1 MVSGRR
7 NQMNQMSVEYIR
19 SLRNSIGELPDGYE
33 ILEEG
38 VKIGEKIT
46 PKRSLF
52 LEKSGYKTYADYKKD
67 YAAKGEVTWEILLGL
82 ATLPEQ
88 IDAIKKIYEYSQRT
102 GLSIQ
107 TVQVIP
113 SQLVTLPEEYRAN
126 APKPTSY
133 MIEKPEDWIAHQ
145 AGVPLQILFEDQHLS
160 CPNALDTTIN
170 AIKAGSARC
179 GLISQFIWSQ
189 PGFTDDRQH
198 IIDMLK
204 SIGIV
209 KSKRDDFFICDTYL
223 DDGFPGYA
231 MDCVTYVGYTL
242 LEHYIVHDLCGARH
256 QVSWGGLLSEGK
268 NRLAV
273 GLAIHE
279 MLSTEEQPALS
290 YINGST
296 IMQWDHDIDANYGPS
311 VQEMLLEALA
321 DRHYK
326 LQLTINPVSI
336 TEKIT
341 VPTLQELLNIFSAG
355 QRALERIEDW
365 EDLIDWTPIENIR
378 DYLIKEGKKFF
389 KNALDIMAEAGVD
402 IKDPLEM
409 LMTLKKLNPSKFE
422 GTFHPYFSED
432 PAYTPKYPTVL
443 GRDTI
448 KMQDEVIKDIKERG
462 CSENALEGERIVVV
476 SADGHAY
483 GLLLVDGVLS
493 SFGAETVNGGVDIDA
508 ATVLD
513 LADEEGIS
521 NIGIS
526 VHIGQSIDYA
536 RQIMELA
543 KKRNRKYRI
552 FMGGKLNAI
561 LPGESEACDVT
572 DLILKE
578 GVFASN
584 DLYDTIKMIKGE
596 I

>member
-1 MVSGRR
+1 
-7 NQMNQMSVEYIR
+7 MNRLSVEYVKSIR
-19 SLRNSIGELPDGYE
+19 ESIGELPDGYDV
-33 ILEEG
+33 LAEG
-38 VKIGEKIT
+38 VSMGEKIT

-52 LEKSGYKTYADYKKD
+52 LEESGYENYAAYKKD
-67 YAAKGEVTWEILLGL
+67 FAKKGKVTWEILLGL
-82 ATLPEQ
+82 ANLDEQ
-88 IDAIKKIYEYSQRT
+88 IEAIKKTYEYAQRT

-113 SQLVTLPEEYRAN
+113 STLVTLPKEYRAN

-133 MIEKPEDWIAHQ
+133 MIEKPEDWLAHQ

-160 CPNALDTTIN
+160 CPNSLETTIN
-170 AIKAGSARC
+170 AVKAGSARV

-198 IIDMLK
+198 MIDMVK

-209 KSKRDDFFICDTYL
+209 KSKKDDFLICDTYL

-231 MDCVTYVGYTL
+231 MDCVTYVGYAL
-242 LEHYIVHDLCGARH
+242 LEHYIVHQLCGARH
-256 QVSWGGLLSEGK
+256 QISWGGLLSEGK

-273 GLAIHE
+273 GLALHE

-296 IMQWDHDIDANYGPS
+296 IMQWEHDIDANYGPS
-311 VQEMLLEALA
+311 VQEMLLEGLA
-321 DRHYK
+321 DLHYK

-341 VPTLQELLNIFSAG
+341 TPTIDELLNIFSAG
-355 QRALERIEDW
+355 QRAMERAEDW
-365 EDLIDWTPIENIR
+365 EDLIDWSPIEKIR
-378 DYLIKEGKKFF
+378 DELMAEGRKFF
-389 KNALDIMAEAGVD
+389 ENSLKIMEAAGVN

-409 LMTLKKLNPSKFE
+409 FMTLKKINPSKFE

-448 KMQDEVIKDIKERG
+448 KMQEDVIEELKERG
-462 CSENALEGERIVVV
+462 LEEDALNGERIVVA

-483 GLLLVDGVLS
+483 GLLLIDGVLT
-493 SFGAETVNGGVDIDA
+493 SFGAETVNGGVDIEPQVA
-508 ATVLD
+508 LD
-513 LADEEGIS
+513 LADEEGIT
-521 NIGIS
+521 NIGVS

-536 RQIMELA
+536 RQISELA
-543 KKRNRKYRI
+543 KKRGRKYKI

-561 LPGESEACDVT
+561 LPGESEAVDVT
-572 DLILKE
+572 DMIREE

-584 DLYDTIKMIKGE
+584 DLYDTIKLMLKK
-596 I
+596 

>member
-1 MVSGRR
+1 
-7 NQMNQMSVEYIR
+7 MNQLTVEYVKSI
-19 SLRNSIGELPDGYE
+19 RNSIGNLPDGYE
-33 ILEEG
+33 VLQEG
-38 VKIGEKIT
+38 IEMGKQIPLG
-46 PKRSLF
+46 RSLF
-52 LEKSGYKTYADYKKD
+52 LEESGYETYAAYKKD
-67 YAAKGEVTWEILLGL
+67 YAEKGEVTWEILLGL
-82 ATLPEQ
+82 ANLDEQ
-88 IDAIKKIYEYSQRT
+88 IEAIKEIYKYSQRT

-107 TVQVIP
+107 TVQCIP
-113 SQLVTLPEEYRAN
+113 SQLVTLPKEYREN

-133 MIEKPEDWIAHQ
+133 MIETTEDYLAHQ
-145 AGVPLQILFEDQHLS
+145 AGVPLQILFEDQILS
-160 CPNALDTTIN
+160 CPNSLETTMNSIR
-170 AIKAGSARC
+170 AGSARV

-198 IIDMLK
+198 MIDMIK
-204 SIGIV
+204 SIGMV
-209 KSKRDDFFICDTYL
+209 RSKRDDFVICDTYL

-231 MDCVTYVGYTL
+231 MDCVTYVGYAL
-242 LEHYIVHDLCGARH
+242 LEHYVVHELCGARY

-279 MLSTEEQPALS
+279 LLTTEEQPALS

-296 IMQWDHDIDANYGPS
+296 IMQWDHDIDANYGTS
-311 VQEMLLEALA
+311 VQEMLLEGLA

-355 QRALERIEDW
+355 QRAFERAEDW
-365 EDLIDWTPIENIR
+365 DDLMDWRPIEKIR
-378 DYLIKEGKKFF
+378 DYLMVEGKKFF
-389 KNALDIMAEAGVD
+389 ENTLQTLEAAGVN
-402 IKDPLEM
+402 IKDPLEIM
-409 LMTLKKLNPSKFE
+409 MTLKKLNPSKFE

-432 PAYTPKYPTVL
+432 LAYVPKYPTVL
-443 GRDTI
+443 GRDTL
-448 KMQDEVIKDIKERG
+448 KMQEEVIAQMKEEG
-462 CSENALEGERIVVV
+462 TPEGVLDGERIVVV
-476 SADGHAY
+476 SGDGHAY

-493 SFGAETVNGGVDIDA
+493 SFGAETVNGGVDIDPA
-508 ATVLD
+508 VALD

-521 NIGIS
+521 TIGIS

-536 RQIMELA
+536 KQIAQLARQRGKE
-543 KKRNRKYRI
+543 YCI

-572 DLILKE
+572 DMILKE

-584 DLYDTIKMIKGE
+584 DLAETIKMIKGE
-596 I
+596 KFRL

>member
-1 MVSGRR
+1 
-7 NQMNQMSVEYIR
+7 MNRLSVEYVKSIR
-19 SLRNSIGELPDGYE
+19 ESIGELPDGYDV
-33 ILEEG
+33 LAEG
-38 VKIGEKIT
+38 VSMGEKIT

-52 LEKSGYKTYADYKKD
+52 LEESGYENYAAYKKD
-67 YAAKGEVTWEILLGL
+67 FAKKGKVTWEILLGL
-82 ATLPEQ
+82 ANLDEQ
-88 IDAIKKIYEYSQRT
+88 IEAIKKTYEYAQRT

-107 TVQVIP
+107 TIQVIP
-113 SQLVTLPEEYRAN
+113 STLVTLPKEYRAN

-133 MIEKPEDWIAHQ
+133 MIEKPEDWLAHQ

-160 CPNALDTTIN
+160 CPNSLETTIN
-170 AIKAGSARC
+170 AVKAGSARV

-198 IIDMLK
+198 MIDMVK

-209 KSKRDDFFICDTYL
+209 KSKKDDFLICDTYL

-231 MDCVTYVGYTL
+231 MDCVTYVGYAL
-242 LEHYIVHDLCGARH
+242 LEHYIVHQLCGARH
-256 QVSWGGLLSEGK
+256 QISWGGLLSEGK

-273 GLAIHE
+273 GLALHE

-296 IMQWDHDIDANYGPS
+296 IMQWEHDIDANYGPS
-311 VQEMLLEALA
+311 VQEMLLEGLA
-321 DRHYK
+321 DLHYK

-341 VPTLQELLNIFSAG
+341 TPTIDELLNIFSAG
-355 QRALERIEDW
+355 QRAMERAEDW
-365 EDLIDWTPIENIR
+365 EDLIDWSPIEKIR
-378 DYLIKEGKKFF
+378 DELMAEGRKFF
-389 KNALDIMAEAGVD
+389 ENALKIMEAAGVN

-409 LMTLKKLNPSKFE
+409 FMTLKKINPSKFE
-422 GTFHPYFSED
+422 STFHPYFSED

-448 KMQDEVIKDIKERG
+448 KMQEDVIEELKERG
-462 CSENALEGERIVVV
+462 LEEDALNGERIVVA

-483 GLLLVDGVLS
+483 GLLLIDGVLT
-493 SFGAETVNGGVDIDA
+493 SFGAETVNGGVDIEPQVA
-508 ATVLD
+508 LD
-513 LADEEGIS
+513 LADEEGIT
-521 NIGIS
+521 NIGVS

-536 RQIMELA
+536 RQISELA
-543 KKRNRKYRI
+543 KKRGRKYKI

-561 LPGESEACDVT
+561 LPGESEAVDVT
-572 DLILKE
+572 DMIREE

-584 DLYDTIKMIKGE
+584 DLYDTIKLMLEK
-596 I
+596 

>member
-1 MVSGRR
+1 
-7 NQMNQMSVEYIR
+7 MNQLSVEYVKSIR
-19 SLRNSIGELPDGYE
+19 DGIGELPDGYE
-33 ILEEG
+33 VLQEG
-38 VKIGEKIT
+38 IEMGNSIEM
-46 PKRSLF
+46 KRSLF
-52 LEKSGYKTYADYKKD
+52 LEESGYETYAAYKKD
-67 YAAKGEVTWEILLGL
+67 YAERGEVTWEILLGL
-82 ATLPEQ
+82 ATLEEQ
-88 IDAIKKIYEYSQRT
+88 IEAIKEIYAYSQRT

-113 SQLVTLPEEYRAN
+113 SQLVTLPQEYRAN

-133 MIEKPEDWIAHQ
+133 MIEKPEDWLAHQ

-160 CPNALDTTIN
+160 CPNSIETTRNALLT
-170 AIKAGSARC
+170 GSARV

-189 PGFTDDRQH
+189 PGFNDDRQH
-198 IIDMLK
+198 MIDMIK
-204 SIGIV
+204 SIGMV
-209 KSKRDDFFICDTYL
+209 RSKRDDFIICDTYL

-231 MDCVTYVGYTL
+231 MDCVTYVGYAL
-242 LEHYIVHDLCGARH
+242 LEHYIVYELCGARY

-279 MLSTEEQPALS
+279 MLTTEEQPALS

-311 VQEMLLEALA
+311 VQEMLLEGLA

-355 QRALERIEDW
+355 QRAFERAEDW
-365 EDLIDWTPIENIR
+365 DDLMDWGPIEEIR
-378 DYLIKEGKKFF
+378 DYLIVEGKRFF
-389 KNALDIMAEAGVD
+389 ENTMQVLEAAGVN
-402 IKDPLEM
+402 IKDPLEI

-422 GTFHPYFSED
+422 GTFHPYYSED
-432 PAYTPKYPTVL
+432 PTYVPKYPTVL
-443 GRDTI
+443 GRDTL
-448 KMQDEVIKDIKERG
+448 KMQEEVIAEMKGNGTPEG
-462 CSENALEGERIVVV
+462 ALEGERIVVV
-476 SADGHAY
+476 SGDGHAY

-493 SFGAETVNGGVDIDA
+493 YFGAETVNGGVDIDPSVA
-508 ATVLD
+508 LD

-536 RQIMELA
+536 RQIAHLA
-543 KKRNRKYRI
+543 RQRGKEYCI

-578 GVFASN
+578 GVYASN
-584 DLYDTIKMIKGE
+584 DLADTIKMLKGE
-596 I
+596 KFRV

>member
-1 MVSGRR
+1 
-7 NQMNQMSVEYIR
+7 MNRLSVEYVKSIR
-19 SLRNSIGELPDGYE
+19 ESIGELPDGYDV
-33 ILEEG
+33 LAEG
-38 VKIGEKIT
+38 VSMGEKIT

-52 LEKSGYKTYADYKKD
+52 LEESGYENYAAYKKD
-67 YAAKGEVTWEILLGL
+67 FAKKGKVTWEILLGL
-82 ATLPEQ
+82 ANLDEQ
-88 IDAIKKIYEYSQRT
+88 IEAIKKTYEYAQRT

-107 TVQVIP
+107 TIQVIP
-113 SQLVTLPEEYRAN
+113 STLVTLPKEYRAN

-133 MIEKPEDWIAHQ
+133 MIEKPEDWLAHQ

-160 CPNALDTTIN
+160 CPNSLETTIN
-170 AIKAGSARC
+170 AVKAGSARV

-198 IIDMLK
+198 MIDMVK

-209 KSKRDDFFICDTYL
+209 KSKKDDFLICDTYL

-231 MDCVTYVGYTL
+231 MDCVTYVGYAL
-242 LEHYIVHDLCGARH
+242 LEHYIVHQLCGARH
-256 QVSWGGLLSEGK
+256 QISWGGLLSEGK

-273 GLAIHE
+273 GLALHE

-296 IMQWDHDIDANYGPS
+296 IMQWEHDIDANYGPS
-311 VQEMLLEALA
+311 VQEMLLEGLA
-321 DRHYK
+321 DLHYK

-341 VPTLQELLNIFSAG
+341 TPTIDELLNIFSAG
-355 QRALERIEDW
+355 QRAMERAEDW
-365 EDLIDWTPIENIR
+365 EDLIDWSPIEKIR
-378 DYLIKEGKKFF
+378 DELMAEGRKFF
-389 KNALDIMAEAGVD
+389 ENALKIMEAAGVN

-409 LMTLKKLNPSKFE
+409 FMTLKKINPSKFE
-422 GTFHPYFSED
+422 STFHPYFSED

-448 KMQDEVIKDIKERG
+448 KMQEDVIEELKGRGLKED
-462 CSENALEGERIVVV
+462 ALNGERIVVA

-483 GLLLVDGVLS
+483 GLLLIDGVLT
-493 SFGAETVNGGVDIDA
+493 SFGAETVNGGVDIEPQVA
-508 ATVLD
+508 LD
-513 LADEEGIS
+513 LADEEGIT
-521 NIGIS
+521 NIGVS

-536 RQIMELA
+536 RQISELA
-543 KKRNRKYRI
+543 KKRGRKYKI

-561 LPGESEACDVT
+561 LPGESEAVDVT
-572 DLILKE
+572 DMIREE

-584 DLYDTIKMIKGE
+584 DLYDTIKLILEK
-596 I
+596 